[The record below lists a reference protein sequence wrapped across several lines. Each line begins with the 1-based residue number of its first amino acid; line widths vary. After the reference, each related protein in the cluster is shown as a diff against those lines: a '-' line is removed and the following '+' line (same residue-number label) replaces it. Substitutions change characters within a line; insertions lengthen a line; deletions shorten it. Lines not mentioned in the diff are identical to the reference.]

1 MAEIETIVARKRGFA
16 GKGAARAARREGLVP
31 GVVYGGKEPPVM
43 ISMDY
48 PVLMKAL
55 KRGGFMNHQFMLDL
69 GEGAQVRVI
78 PRDLQLDVVRD
89 FPLHVDFLR
98 LVKGATLRL
107 QIPVRFT
114 GEGTSPGI
122 KRGGVLNIVRHEIEL
137 VCPVDA
143 IPEFILCDISALDI
157 ADSLHISAV
166 TLPENVHPAIADRD
180 FTIASIAAPTVAEIE
195 TQVAATTDATAA
207 AAAPAAGGKAPAAGA
222 KAPAAGA
229 KAAEGGGKK

>member
-1 MAEIETIVARKRGFA
+1 MAEIETIVARRRDSA
-16 GKGAARAARREGLVP
+16 GKGAARATRREGRVP
-31 GVVYGGKEPPVM
+31 GVVYGGKQPPVM
-43 ISMDY
+43 ISMEY
-48 PVLMKAL
+48 PVLAQAV

-107 QIPVRFT
+107 QIPVHFT
-114 GEGTSPGI
+114 GEGVSPGI

-166 TLPENVHPAIADRD
+166 KLPENVHTVIADRD
-180 FTIASIAAPTVAEIE
+180 FTIASIAAPTVAEVE
-195 TQVAATTDATAA
+195 TPVAAATEAA
-207 AAAPAAGGKAPAAGA
+207 VAPAAPAAGA
-222 KAPAAGA
+222 KAPEGGA
-229 KAAEGGGKK
+229 KK